1 MRWRGKPLM
10 KNVFDFAIYPVLIA
24 ELRPRTVFEIGSGSG
39 ASAAWFA
46 DLLALSGP
54 DGRVHS
60 VDIAEVQMQ
69 HPRVHFYKGDCS
81 SPDTLFPG
89 DLLQTAPHPWLV
101 VEDAHHNVSG
111 VLDLLHHFLI
121 PATIWS
127 SRTATSN
134 ATQFAHSSMRIPE
147 TISSI
152 RASPTISDETQPARL
167 IQSL

>member
-1 MRWRGKPLM
+1 MSEAT
-10 KNVFDFAIYPVLIA
+10 DLI
-24 ELRPRTVFEIGSGSG
+24 SGD
-39 ASAAWFA
+39 ALKAAAQRFLGEVRA
-46 DLLALSGP
+46 KIDQEQGGLL
-54 DGRVHS
+54 
-60 VDIAEVQMQ
+60 IAEVQMQ

-89 DLLQTAPHPWLV
+89 DLLQTAPHPWWRM
-101 VEDAHHNVSG
+101 
-111 VLDLLHHFLI
+111 LI
-121 PATIWS
+121 TMSQVCSICCTTFSSPATIWS

-152 RASPTISDETQPARL
+152 RASPTTSDETQPARL